1 MYRRLL
7 SLCAIG
13 SLGVALASCGTPC
26 DPPENVGLIASSLLR
41 FDSMY
46 TSSEDSSIWL
56 YETEVDSMSIWHS
69 GLDICGREFKSSTDY
84 NACHVGYSNPQTDSI
99 PFPLTVQLYAHIV
112 TVVRRRD
119 STTTRTVDTLDGYAI
134 YDTLIVQQGK
144 QYTMLFPDSSLQNH
158 GSVKYECHTQ
168 LCYAVE
174 DYHSEFCMDEKGR
187 P

>member
-26 DPPENVGLIASSLLR
+26 DPPENVGFIQAFKENTIHSA
-41 FDSMY
+41 DSNLAIESY
-46 TSSEDSSIWL
+46 
-56 YETEVDSMSIWHS
+56 VDSVLFYFN
-69 GLDICGREFKSSTDY
+69 GLRLCDSDDYRKYEDQFKLY
-84 NACHVGYSNPQTDSI
+84 QCHVGYSNPQTDSI

-144 QYTMLFPDSSLQNH
+144 QYTMLFPDSSLQSH
-158 GSVKYECHTQ
+158 GSVQYECHAQ

-174 DYHSEFCMDEKGR
+174 DYHSGLCVDEKGR